1 MDRRSEFLESINVK
15 NDLKYRYYNLDRRIQ
30 KYVNETLN
38 KNNINNNMPLMD
50 KLLCMIHLYPNKRK
64 ILEEIMQMY
73 YSDTILT
80 ENSLKVLE
88 DLYKWMKGGV

>member
-50 KLLCMIHLYPNKRK
+50 KLLCMIYLYPNKRK

-88 DLYKWMKGGV
+88 DLYKGMKGGV

>member
-38 KNNINNNMPLMD
+38 KNNIN

-88 DLYKWMKGGV
+88 DLYKGMKGGV

>member
-38 KNNINNNMPLMD
+38 KNNINNMPLMD

-88 DLYKWMKGGV
+88 DLYKGMKGGV

>member
-1 MDRRSEFLESINVK
+1 MR
-15 NDLKYRYYNLDRRIQ
+15 
-30 KYVNETLN
+30 KYV
-38 KNNINNNMPLMD
+38 D
-50 KLLCMIHLYPNKRK
+50 NKRK

-88 DLYKWMKGGV
+88 DLYKGMKEGV

>member
-1 MDRRSEFLESINVK
+1 
-15 NDLKYRYYNLDRRIQ
+15 
-30 KYVNETLN
+30 
-38 KNNINNNMPLMD
+38 MPLMD

-88 DLYKWMKGGV
+88 DLYKGMKGGV

>member
-38 KNNINNNMPLMD
+38 KNNINSNMPLMD

-88 DLYKWMKGGV
+88 DLYKGMKGGV